1 MGIAKTCQDVKSAS
15 IKLAACSTDIKN
27 NALARIAQELA
38 AHREE
43 IFRANQEDLRRSES
57 ENVPMPLL
65 KRLRFDD
72 SKLADVI
79 SGINS
84 LIKLE
89 DPVGKTLM
97 SVELDDGL
105 ELYRVTCPIG
115 AIGVIFG
122 ITA

>member
-65 KRLRFDD
+65 KSSDLT
-72 SKLADVI
+72 I
-79 SGINS
+79 QS
-84 LIKLE
+84 L
-89 DPVGKTLM
+89 PM
-97 SVELDDGL
+97 S
-105 ELYRVTCPIG
+105 YQ
-115 AIGVIFG
+115 AS
-122 ITA
+122 TA